1 MPEMHAMLIGEQVQL
16 IICTRGVGLMLSLLK
31 LDFKNCIN
39 SFKFKICFLSV
50 WIISIISYLG
60 VCTEY
65 FNSNSLKLQSTNNL
79 GLIMNPNIRQMY
91 FLLFFALPLIS
102 TFIYSDSFIYE
113 RENNICPYYFVRQSK
128 TLYFI
133 SKIIVNFIVVFF
145 TIFIGLSI
153 NEILTQIAIPNI
165 GVLSGSATPAYQLV
179 INDPKTSGMFRNDLY
194 VNHPY
199 LYNYFIIFI
208 TAIFCALISVIAF
221 NISLL
226 FRMKK
231 VTLLIVTFLCV
242 NISLF
247 LLPEKYQFQMYIQA
261 GPDELYDFH
270 STILGWIIVLIITG
284 IVGIWRKSKEYE

>member
-1 MPEMHAMLIGEQVQL
+1 
-16 IICTRGVGLMLSLLK
+16 MLSLLK

-39 SFKFKICFLSV
+39 SFKFKVCFLSV
-50 WIISIISYLG
+50 WLISIISYLG

-65 FNSNSLKLQSTNNL
+65 FNSNSLKLRSTNNL
-79 GLIMNPNIRQMY
+79 SLIMNINTREMY
-91 FLLFFALPLIS
+91 FLLIFTLPLIS
-102 TFIYSDSFIYE
+102 AFIYSDSFIYE

-128 TLYFI
+128 VLYFI
-133 SKIIVNFIVVFF
+133 SKIITNFIVVFF

-165 GVLSGSATPAYQLV
+165 GVLGEGGTPAYQLV
-179 INDPKTSGMFRNDLY
+179 INNPKTPGMFCNDFY
-194 VNHPY
+194 INHPC

-208 TAIFCALISVIAF
+208 TATFSALISVISF

-226 FRMKK
+226 FRLKR

-261 GPDELYDFH
+261 GPNDIHDFCP
-270 STILGWIIVLIITG
+270 TILGWIIVLIITG
-284 IVGIWRKSKEYE
+284 IVGVWRKSKEYE